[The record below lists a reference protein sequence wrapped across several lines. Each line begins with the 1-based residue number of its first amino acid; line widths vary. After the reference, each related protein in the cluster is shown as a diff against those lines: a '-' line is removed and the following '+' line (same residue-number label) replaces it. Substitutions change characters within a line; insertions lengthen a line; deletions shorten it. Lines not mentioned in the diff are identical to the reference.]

1 VIRAELAAL
10 DDAGFDAA
18 FGPLAVPGRDPAQW
32 RLLSDAVHADVA
44 GTDGPALALPPLA
57 ITPPARLPAPRI
69 ARPPRAARVLA
80 VLAPLALAALA
91 LLALR
96 APTHGDPALLVP
108 RGVSGPASPAPLDLD
123 VAVKR
128 ASGIARLDPNAAYAV
143 GDTLVF
149 QVTLPEP
156 ATVAI
161 LRSAGGVEAA
171 VWSGQVAAGAQ
182 TLPAGYTL
190 DAGDPVATFTVRATS
205 DSGAARSASVTVR
218 GGVTP

>member
-1 VIRAELAAL
+1 MGADLATL
-10 DDAGFDAA
+10 DDAAFDAV
-18 FGPLAVPGRDPAQW
+18 FGPLGVAGRDAAHW
-32 RLLSDAVHADVA
+32 KLLADAVHADVA

-57 ITPPARLPAPRI
+57 ITPPARLTAPRI

-91 LLALR
+91 LFALR
-96 APTHGDPALLVP
+96 APERGDPALLVP
-108 RGVSGPASPAPLDLD
+108 RGVSDTAAPAPLDLD

-128 ASGIARLDPNAAYAV
+128 ASGIGRLDPNAAYDV

-156 ATVAI
+156 ATVAL
-161 LRSAGGVEAA
+161 LRTAGGVEGE
-171 VWSGQVAAGAQ
+171 VWSGPVAAGEQ

-190 DAGDPVATFTVRATS
+190 DAGDPALVFTVRATPAN
-205 DSGAARSASVTVR
+205 GAARVASVTVHA
-218 GGVTP
+218 GVTP